1 MTGRCYDCGA
11 PLGADDVGLNRKL
24 INRGV
29 ERFLCL
35 ACLGERFHMTEEA
48 LNDLADRFRASGC
61 VLFPPR
67 PSPGDGAGGAAGHP
81 ASSSSVS
88 MNSQT
93 YPTLSRGILPEK
105 VRDLLQAVDDPA
117 RWLDWRWQ
125 MRHGFT
131 LDDLFPPASERRPSA
146 AILASAAKYPVF
158 LTPYWLSLA
167 LTSRA
172 ALLQSMADSRE
183 LTLRLPGD
191 SDDPFSEVSAPKLP
205 GLVQR
210 FPDRVLV
217 VASYACPMRCR
228 HCTRKN
234 LLADHKLPGEGDW
247 EAIRKYILARPK
259 VREVLISGG
268 DPLMLDDDALVE
280 RVEFFASLP
289 QIDAVRIGTRVPC
302 TLPMRVTD
310 GLAEALGRT
319 KKVWVNTQ
327 VNHASEIT
335 PLVAEACGRLV
346 DAGIPVSCQ
355 SVLLA
360 GVNDTVDELVDLFC
374 GLQRIRVRP
383 YYVFNGDPVHGT
395 AHFRV
400 PVAQAAA
407 LEEACAARVGGL
419 AMPRFVRDIPKAPR
433 KVPID
438 RPAL

>member
-1 MTGRCYDCGA
+1 MTKCCYRCGA
-11 PLGADDVGLNRKL
+11 PLGADDVGLNCKL

-29 ERFLCL
+29 KEFLCL
-35 ACLGERFHMTEEA
+35 ACLGKQFHMTEKA
-48 LNDLADRFRASGC
+48 LCDLADRFRATGC
-61 VLFPPR
+61 VLFPPK
-67 PSPGDGAGGAAGHP
+67 PSSDGCAGETGKP
-81 ASSSSVS
+81 ASLSTS
-88 MNSQT
+88 MNPQT
-93 YPTLSRGILPEK
+93 YPVLSRGSLPEK
-105 VRDLLQAVDDPA
+105 VRESLQAVDDPA

-125 MRHGFT
+125 MRNAFT
-131 LDDLFPPASERRPSA
+131 LDDLFPADTARPADS
-146 AILASAAKYPVF
+146 ILAVAKKYPVL

-172 ALLQSMADSRE
+172 AFLQSMPDSRE
-183 LTLRLPGD
+183 LTLRLEGD
-191 SDDPFSEVSAPKLP
+191 SDDPFSEVSAPRLP

-217 VASYACPMRCR
+217 VASFACPMRCR

-234 LLADHKLPGEGDW
+234 LLSEHQLPSGDDW
-247 EAIRKYILARPK
+247 EAIRKYVLARPK

-268 DPLMLDDDALVE
+268 DPMMLDDDALVE
-280 RVEFFASLP
+280 RVEFFAALP

-310 GLAEALGRT
+310 KLAKALGRT

-327 VNHASEIT
+327 INHASEIT

-360 GVNDTVDELVDLFC
+360 GVNDTVKELVDLFC

-400 PVAQAAA
+400 PIDRAAE
-407 LEEACAARVGGL
+407 LEEACAERVGGL
-419 AMPRFVRDIPKAPR
+419 AMPRFVRDVPGAPR
-433 KVPID
+433 KVPVYS
-438 RPAL
+438 PGL